1 MMNDSGGDDKHDHDD
16 IHDDN
21 VEAHP
26 TAAPSE
32 GETFF
37 LFWRIEKSHKFLFAI
52 TSENLNIFMKSQK
65 AVKVQILSWKAKR
78 VRLNFKNLSWKV

>member
-1 MMNDSGGDDKHDHDD
+1 MVVVIMINDSGGDDKHDHDD
-16 IHDDN
+16 IHDDHDDIDDDN

-52 TSENLNIFMKSQK
+52 TSENLNIFMKS
-65 AVKVQILSWKAKR
+65 
-78 VRLNFKNLSWKV
+78 